1 VTTAK
6 AAPNQT
12 PQRRRISGEERAR
25 LGKEVVEKYNAG
37 ASIRQLAKQTR
48 WSYGLIRR
56 MLIESGV
63 TFRPPGGNA
72 LRARQAQRLKAK
84 ARREAITTSGVTVA
98 EDLVERYHDGASMAA
113 LARRTGRSQGFIH
126 RVLAEQGVA
135 FRHLC
140 GTKDRRIVGDER
152 ATLGKQLKKRYDAGE
167 SVRQLERSTGRSYG
181 FIYRVLAEQRVAF
194 RSRGGSHSPGAGR
207 PKTSKA

>member
-12 PQRRRISGEERAR
+12 PQRRRISGEERTR
-25 LGKEVVEKYNAG
+25 LGKHVVEKYNAG
-37 ASIRQLAKQTR
+37 ASIRQLAAQTR

-56 MLIESGV
+56 MLIEGGV

-98 EDLVERYHDGASMAA
+98 EELVERYHDGASMAA

-181 FIYRVLAEQRVAF
+181 FIYRVLAEQRVVF

-207 PKTSKA
+207 LKTSKA